1 MRVIIEIII
10 YFVAVLGAYILGFHK
25 GATEMIDAC
34 DKALKAFQDD
44 LHKKLENIDNVG
56 DK

>member
-10 YFVAVLGAYILGFHK
+10 YLVAVLGAYILGFHK